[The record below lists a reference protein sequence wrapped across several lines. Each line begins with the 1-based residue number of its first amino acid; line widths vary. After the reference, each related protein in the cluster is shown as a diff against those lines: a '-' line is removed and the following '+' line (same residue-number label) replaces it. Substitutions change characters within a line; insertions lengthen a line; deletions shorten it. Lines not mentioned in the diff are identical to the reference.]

1 MSKFP
6 APAELLRAKV
16 TTARNVLVRGATDNA
31 SIDSAVRNLKQ
42 AVWAW
47 ESYQGERKKARV
59 VIGSIAEALVELYLA
74 RTARY
79 MGERRE
85 HFDWATSLVVD
96 AWEVLQTKR

>member
-1 MSKFP
+1 MPKSP
-6 APAELLRAKV
+6 TPAETLRARV
-16 TTARNVLVRGATDNA
+16 TTARNVLVRGSVDNA

-47 ESYQGERKKARV
+47 EGYQGERKKARV
-59 VIGSIAEALVELYLA
+59 VIGSIAEALVELYFA

-79 MGERRE
+79 MGERHE

-96 AWEVLQTKR
+96 AWEALQTKR